1 MTAEEIRDLIE
12 ELRNKI
18 DIGEAEW
25 SIGGGKTRYEIKQGN
40 HTLIFDRYN
49 NTDTDQTECYIK
61 VGSFQKVFPEGTE
74 EYDLIS
80 EFITVL

>member
-1 MTAEEIRDLIE
+1 MTAEEIRNLIA
-12 ELRNKI
+12 ELRNKVEI
-18 DIGEAEW
+18 DEAEW
-25 SIGGGKTRYEIKQGN
+25 SIGGGKTRYEIKHN
-40 HTLIFDRYN
+40 DDTLIFDRYN

-80 EFITVL
+80 EFVTLL